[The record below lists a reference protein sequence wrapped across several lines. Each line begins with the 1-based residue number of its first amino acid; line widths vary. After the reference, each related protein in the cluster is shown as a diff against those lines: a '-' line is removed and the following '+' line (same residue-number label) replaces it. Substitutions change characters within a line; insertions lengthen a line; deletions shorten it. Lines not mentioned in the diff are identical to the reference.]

1 MGRHV
6 CLKYLWRRELRGARA
21 QCFRFPPRVRRVCH
35 LDATRLQAG
44 GRRRRRAAAGGEAG
58 RRARYTASPPA
69 APPNVAPAAN
79 ALTNQSSM
87 HLPSISGPP
96 LLTHGGCV
104 SRLLQGAITSADAHG
119 IVLTAITLCL
129 LCLLGGSVWWW
140 CRRQRT
146 KRRADQQV
154 LVVPIQQD
162 FDKSF

>member
-1 MGRHV
+1 MR
-6 CLKYLWRRELRGARA
+6 ARNVSA
-21 QCFRFPPRVRRVCH
+21 FPPVFAECAIWTRRGY
-35 LDATRLQAG
+35 RPAG
-44 GRRRRRAAAGGEAG
+44 GADGVQRLAEKLG
-58 RRARYTASPPA
+58 RARYTASPPA